1 MIAKIYYMAP
11 ALVFITF
18 LYPSRLPLN
27 SCIDISRVFLNFFW
41 TKTPC
46 LMTPPP
52 IIKGMQKNQPLH
64 RAGCLSILEMSL
76 GNDAEKYVCY
86 L

>member
-1 MIAKIYYMAP
+1 
-11 ALVFITF
+11 
-18 LYPSRLPLN
+18 
-27 SCIDISRVFLNFFW
+27 
-41 TKTPC
+41 
-46 LMTPPP
+46 MTPPP

>member
-1 MIAKIYYMAP
+1 MIAKIYYIALP
-11 ALVFITF
+11 LVFIAF
-18 LYPSRLPLN
+18 LYPSQLPLN
-27 SCIDISRVFLNFFW
+27 SCIDISRVFLNFLD
-41 TKTPC
+41 KNSMPNDSSSYH
-46 LMTPPP
+46 
-52 IIKGMQKNQPLH
+52 QRDAKNQPLH

>member
-1 MIAKIYYMAP
+1 MPNDSFSYHQRDA
-11 ALVFITF
+11 
-18 LYPSRLPLN
+18 
-27 SCIDISRVFLNFFW
+27 
-41 TKTPC
+41 
-46 LMTPPP
+46 
-52 IIKGMQKNQPLH
+52 KNQPLH

>member
-1 MIAKIYYMAP
+1 MR
-11 ALVFITF
+11 F
-18 LYPSRLPLN
+18 L
-27 SCIDISRVFLNFFW
+27 IQG
-41 TKTPC
+41 PC
-46 LMTPPP
+46 LMTPP